1 MNTSVEIEDELM
13 DAARKITGLQSD
25 HEIIQVALRELV
37 RLHGQAQIRELRG
50 KVEWEGDL
58 EESRTS
64 RFLED

>member
-1 MNTSVEIEDELM
+1 MHTSVEIEDELM

-25 HEIIQVALRELV
+25 HEVIQEALRELV
-37 RLHGQAQIRELRG
+37 RLRGQAQIRELRG

-58 EESRTS
+58 EGSRTS